1 MSSVME
7 LPKIDERKYGRILS
21 KALPRPIRNDKEL
34 EARIAE
40 LLQLVDLDEDGKL
53 SPEEQEYSDL
63 LGALIEQYEDAHYPI
78 KLTGAPHER
87 LAAFMEHRGLS
98 QADIAKI
105 IGSRSIT
112 SEILSGKREISKAVA
127 KRLAEHLRAPVEL
140 FI

>member
-7 LPKIDERKYGRILS
+7 HPKIDDRKYGRVLS
-21 KALPRPIRNDKEL
+21 KALPRPIRSDKEL
-34 EARIAE
+34 EARTAE

-53 SPEEQEYSDL
+53 SPEEREYSEL

-78 KLTGAPHER
+78 KLTGTPHEY
-87 LAAFMEHRGLS
+87 LAAVMEHRGLS
-98 QADIAKI
+98 QSDIAEI

-112 SEILSGKREISKAVA
+112 SEILSGKRAISKAAA
-127 KRLAEHLRAPVEL
+127 KRLAERLRAPVEL